1 MADTALAAATTN
13 LTRAKYAGLDF
24 DTHED
29 DLRAEIQVKFAATYN
44 DFAAS
49 ATGIMLLDIVAYGL
63 DTLSFYLD
71 RRVTDTFLQTART
84 RKSVTRLCRQLGYRI
99 RGAVASSVD
108 LEVASPVGAPYPY
121 VLQKLFQFKGPNGLV
136 FENAQDVTYTAAGT
150 KTVSCYEGVTV
161 TESFVSDGTANQAFE
176 INSVPAD
183 HFIVDGTAVLT
194 VGGAPWQENEFITYE
209 ATNQYEMSPTDDP
222 PTFRFGDG
230 VAGNIPP
237 AGASIVLTYVAS
249 MGKAGQATA
258 GTITD
263 VVAPLVVAFTTVPL
277 TVNNPEGAAGGDDM
291 ESLEHAKV
299 YAARVYKTRKV
310 AVTREDYEAL
320 AGSYADPL
328 FGKVAVAQALSSKSA
343 ATDILLINLIS
354 AVQSLVD
361 SIVPGVTSAVTDGTT
376 VKLPA
381 IEAELATMLTTLTDA
396 ATQSS
401 GVDTDLVSVMSDGH
415 AMKNYATEIQVD
427 STDIQ
432 NLVTAPLTDPVP
444 GLKAL
449 ITNVPDAVADGLLPA
464 TKSAWKTQLDL
475 ITAKGTTITSSAS
488 SLAARA
494 DGEIA
499 TIGSSRNKLVVLG
512 RSLGEG
518 DLLALATSRTTIS
531 TNVGSN
537 TSTPK
542 TGLYL
547 DFEDITEA
555 AIDVSELVAE
565 DLQAIYDHVD
575 RFLSADCKANLVSV
589 PILVKRPDGFFTA
602 PTHGLLAS
610 LQTFLDQRKEVTQ
623 TVEVCSGINF
633 LVAVSMKLRVGVLS
647 GYAFSV
653 VESNVLTAV
662 DGILRDRKFGESLYV
677 SKVYDTIRQNVA
689 GIGFLNVE
697 VTGTSPS
704 GYTDANGNVI
714 MDAGHIITKGTITVT
729 TEAAV

>member
-150 KTVSCYEGVTV
+150 KTVSCYEGITV

-176 INSVPAD
+176 ISSVPAD

-343 ATDILLINLIS
+343 ATDIQLINLIS

-381 IEAELATMLTTLTDA
+381 IETELANILLALNDA

-401 GVDTDLVSVMSDGH
+401 GVDTDLVSVMADGH

-427 STDIQ
+427 SADIQ
-432 NLVTAPLTDPVP
+432 TLVTDPTT

-449 ITNVPDAVADGLLPA
+449 VTASAA
-464 TKSAWKTQLDL
+464 TAPEKATINTQLDL
-475 ITAKGTTITSSAS
+475 VTAKGVTITASAS

-518 DLLALATSRTTIS
+518 DLLALANSRTTIS

-547 DFEDITEA
+547 DFADITEA

-565 DLQAIYDHVD
+565 ELQAIYDHVD

-633 LVAVSMKLRVGVLS
+633 LVAVSMKLRVGVLP

>member
-1 MADTALAAATTN
+1 MADTALAAATYN

-71 RRVTDTFLQTART
+71 RRVTDTYLQTART
-84 RKSVTRLCRQLGYRI
+84 RKAVTRLCRQLGYRI
-99 RGAVASSVD
+99 RGAVASAVD
-108 LEVASPVGAPYPY
+108 LEVTSPAGAPYPY

-136 FENAQDVTYTAAGT
+136 FENAQDVTFAAAGT
-150 KTVSCYEGVTV
+150 KTVSCYEGTTI

-176 INSVPAD
+176 ISSVPTD
-183 HFIVDGTAVLT
+183 HFIVDGTIKLT

-209 ATNQYEMSPTDDP
+209 AIDQYEVSPTDDP

-237 AGASIVLTYVAS
+237 AGASLVLTYVAS

-263 VVAPLVVAFTTVPL
+263 VVTPLVIAFTVVPL
-277 TVNNPEGAAGGDDM
+277 VVNNPEGAAGGDDM

-299 YAARVYKTRKV
+299 YAARVYKSRKV

-343 ATDILLINLIS
+343 ATDILLVNLIA

-361 SIVPGVTSAVTDGTT
+361 SIVPGVTAAVTLGTGT
-376 VKLPA
+376 RLPA
-381 IEAELATMLTTLTDA
+381 IEAELVEMLATLNNA

-401 GVDTDLVSVMSDGH
+401 GVDTDLVSVQADAH

-432 NLVTAPLTDPVP
+432 TMVTAPVT

-449 ITNVPDAVADGLLPA
+449 VTASAA
-464 TKSAWKTQLDL
+464 TVGEKATINTQLDL
-475 ITAKGTTITSSAS
+475 VTAKGVTINASAS

-494 DGEIA
+494 DTEIA

-518 DLLALATSRTTIS
+518 DLLALFDNHSTIAAH
-531 TNVGSN
+531 VGSN
-537 TSTPK
+537 TTTPK

-547 DFEDITEA
+547 DFDDITKA
-555 AIDVSELVAE
+555 AIDVSEDVAE

-589 PILVKRPDGFFTA
+589 PILVKKPDGFFTA
-602 PTHGLLAS
+602 PTHGLINS
-610 LQTFLDQRKEVTQ
+610 LQAFLDQRKEVTQ
-623 TVEVCSGINF
+623 TVEVVSGINF
-633 LVAVSMKLRVGVLS
+633 LVAANMKLRVGVLS
-647 GYAFSV
+647 GYALSV

-677 SKVYDTIRQNVA
+677 SKVYDTIRANVA
-689 GIGFLNVE
+689 GLAFLNVE
-697 VTGTSPS
+697 VTGTTPS
-704 GYTDANGNVI
+704 GFTDADGNVI
-714 MDAGHIITKGTITVT
+714 VDAGHIITKGTITVT